1 MDMRDEQRLQGVI
14 MAVIGPTFF
23 SSPVGDHPAGDG
35 LTRLQTVFAGASS
48 ADISQYLI
56 GSGTNDEMT
65 VSDGSA
71 NAVFDSNLNPKSLVY
86 SDVGISQISD
96 DAPLT
101 YEIFWVA
108 TLDTPSPQSPGDAIK
123 FAQFTTHL
131 NGIDFYIRGYPND
144 TDILI
149 VQSGFTTVTVT
160 AGHSYGTQNH
170 LALVNRSTG
179 VMDIYLNGVRV
190 VTGRNDNTTLAGLGT
205 MQLGGIG
212 RGDTRVRYYGA
223 RVRRAE
229 MYSDSATVTPP
240 LNPAAWGPP

>member
-1 MDMRDEQRLQGVI
+1 MF
-14 MAVIGPTFF
+14 AVGPTFF

-35 LTRLQTVFAGASS
+35 LTRLQTTFAGASS

-56 GSGTNDEMT
+56 GTGTLSNMT
-65 VSDGSA
+65 LSDGSLMGL
-71 NAVFDSNLNPKSLVY
+71 FDSNVTTKSLVY
-86 SDVGISQISD
+86 TDVGISQVSD
-96 DAPLT
+96 TAPLT
-101 YEIFWVA
+101 YELFWKA

-131 NGIDFYIRGYPND
+131 NGIDFYIRGVPND

-160 AGHSYGTQNH
+160 AGHAYGTQNH

-205 MQLGGIG
+205 MQLGGVG
-212 RGDTRVRYYGA
+212 RGDTRVTYYGA

-229 MYSDSATVTPP
+229 MYPDSATVTPP

>member
-1 MDMRDEQRLQGVI
+1 MF
-14 MAVIGPTFF
+14 AVGPTFF

-35 LTRLQTVFAGASS
+35 LTRLQTAFAGASS

-71 NAVFDSNLNPKSLVY
+71 SALFDSNLNPKSILY
-86 SDVGISQISD
+86 N
-96 DAPLT
+96 DAGLAQQLSTSPLT
-101 YEIFWVA
+101 YEIFWQA
-108 TLDTPSPQSPGDAIK
+108 TLDTPSPQSPGDQIK
-123 FAQFTTHL
+123 FAQFNTHV

-149 VQSGFTTVTVT
+149 IQSGVTTITVTGAHT
-160 AGHSYGTQNH
+160 YGALNH
-170 LALVNRSTG
+170 LALVNRASG
-179 VMDIYLNGVRV
+179 LADIYLNGVRV
-190 VTGRNDNTTLAGLGT
+190 SAGRTGTGGLAGTGR

-212 RGDTRVRYYGA
+212 RGDTRITYYGA

-229 MYSDSATVTPP
+229 MYTGASFAMPSST
-240 LNPAAWGPP
+240 AAWGPP

>member
-101 YEIFWVA
+101 YEMFWVA

-131 NGIDFYIRGYPND
+131 NGIDFYIRGVPND

-149 VQSGFTTVTVT
+149 IQSGFTTVTVT
-160 AGHSYGTQNH
+160 AGHAYGTQNH

-205 MQLGGIG
+205 MQLGGVG
-212 RGDTRVRYYGA
+212 RGDTRVTYYGA

-229 MYSDSATVTPP
+229 MYPDSATVTPP